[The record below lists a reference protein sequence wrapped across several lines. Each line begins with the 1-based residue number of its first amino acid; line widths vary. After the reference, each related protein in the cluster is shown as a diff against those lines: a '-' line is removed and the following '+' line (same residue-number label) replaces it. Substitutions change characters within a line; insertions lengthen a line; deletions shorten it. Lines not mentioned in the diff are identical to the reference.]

1 MPCLQ
6 HVEEGGPAQEAG
18 LCAGDLITHVNGE
31 PVHGMVHPEVVELI
45 LKVSARGG
53 STLGKGEGISW
64 EPELPEQP
72 PAEHL
77 PPFFPQSGNK
87 VAVTTTPFENTS
99 IRIGPARRS
108 SYKAKMARRN
118 KRPSAKEGQER
129 WVGPNAMGG
138 AIHSRQ
144 RATLEVLNCGQ
155 G

>member
-1 MPCLQ
+1 MPCPQ

-45 LKVSARGG
+45 LKVSAREVAHR
-53 STLGKGEGISW
+53 GEGSRSLSW
-64 EPELPEQP
+64 ELELPEQP
-72 PAEHL
+72 RAEHL
-77 PPFFPQSGNK
+77 SPFFPQSGNK

-118 KRPSAKEGQER
+118 RRPSAKEGQER
-129 WVGPNAMGG
+129 
-138 AIHSRQ
+138 
-144 RATLEVLNCGQ
+144 
-155 G
+155 